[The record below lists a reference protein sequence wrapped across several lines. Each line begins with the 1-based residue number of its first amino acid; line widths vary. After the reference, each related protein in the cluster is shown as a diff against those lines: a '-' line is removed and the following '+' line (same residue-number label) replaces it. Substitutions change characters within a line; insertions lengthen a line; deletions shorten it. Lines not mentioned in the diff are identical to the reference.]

1 MSITCPSN
9 ESNVR
14 GKSANKERGTTVI
27 VGKGSNDLVLG
38 GQGGNYEIMKSTCNP
53 LPHVDYGGSI
63 VGCLREDQ
71 RLRGLMRGLG

>member
-38 GQGGNYEIMKSTCNP
+38 EQGGNYEIMKSTCKCIT
-53 LPHVDYGGSI
+53 LCHMLIMEV
-63 VGCLREDQ
+63 Q
-71 RLRGLMRGLG
+71 